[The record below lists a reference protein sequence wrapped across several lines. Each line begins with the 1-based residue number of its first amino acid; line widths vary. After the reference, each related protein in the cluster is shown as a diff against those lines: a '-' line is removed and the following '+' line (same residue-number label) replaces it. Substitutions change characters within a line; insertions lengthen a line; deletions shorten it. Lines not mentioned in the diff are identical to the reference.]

1 MAAWPLDPHL
11 SARQWPPAL
20 RGAGATPDVVM
31 EHPALRHADIAD
43 GDPDLSLSSSQPV
56 LPGGGTLSS
65 VFPLLGEHLLQTRK
79 EPGDSPT

>member
-20 RGAGATPDVVM
+20 RSWATPDVMWNILLCIMLILLM
-31 EHPALRHADIAD
+31 ETLT
-43 GDPDLSLSSSQPV
+43 LSLSSSQPV
-56 LPGGGTLSS
+56 PGGGTPELCVS
-65 VFPLLGEHLLQTRK
+65 LLGQHLLQTRK